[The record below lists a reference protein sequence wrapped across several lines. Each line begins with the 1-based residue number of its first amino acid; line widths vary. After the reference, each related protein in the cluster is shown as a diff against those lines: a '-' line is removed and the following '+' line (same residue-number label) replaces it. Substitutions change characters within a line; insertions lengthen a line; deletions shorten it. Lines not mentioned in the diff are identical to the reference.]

1 MSTPIRLLRIFI
13 ALSLLT
19 SFGVSPSTAAGR
31 TNQTVANTVL
41 NGKGAPG
48 SKLGIN
54 GDFYIDVLTF
64 NIYGPKANNRWPNP
78 VSLRGPAGIAGSDGK
93 AGERGNAQT
102 GAQGEQGEKGEKGD
116 AGAAGT
122 QGPQGEKGDAGP
134 KGDPGSAV
142 QFAND
147 VLMTCKSYSFK
158 SNIKANGSTTDKFGR
173 TTRKVTARCGS
184 NQWLLS
190 HSETLQTATPD
201 SQVVS
206 SLVMR
211 DIVRNPITTTED
223 FTTAADGAAAI
234 PSGASIEFYDSSSSN
249 VLTTRLICCT
259 LDVNVAEG
267 KPTIE

>member
-1 MSTPIRLLRIFI
+1 MGMYMRVVNSVVAGLII
-13 ALSLLT
+13 AL
-19 SFGVSPSTAAGR
+19 
-31 TNQTVANTVL
+31 
-41 NGKGAPG
+41 GAFAH
-48 SKLGIN
+48 N
-54 GDFYIDVLTF
+54 
-64 NIYGPKANNRWPNP
+64 AH
-78 VSLRGPAGIAGSDGK
+78 
-93 AGERGNAQT
+93 AQT
-102 GAQGEQGEKGEKGD
+102 LCIQKNGLVKAVSGQKCPAKTKLFPITGEAIKGDKGDPGELGPQGPQGDKGDIGEVGPQGPQGPQGEAGAAGAQGAQGEKGEKGD

-211 DIVRNPITTTED
+211 DIVRNPITTTDD

-234 PSGASIEFYDSSSSN
+234 PSGATIEFYDSSSSN

-267 KPTIE
+267 RPTIE